1 MDARSIALTTATG
14 LATMAGASIAAWR
27 WLRVSQR
34 EHYHPGRATST
45 ASQWAK
51 NQPEAMA
58 PLAIGAA
65 IWGAS
70 FATKPWAPALAVAAA
85 GLGAVAPRPLVIRK
99 TDQKLAWTNR
109 AKRLAGATGVLG
121 AGLLL
126 ADPKGR
132 WLALGALAAPLVVD
146 AAAAIMKPV
155 EKQMAMKF
163 VHQASEKLAQIDPDV
178 VAITG
183 SYGKTTTKNYV
194 AHFLADV
201 RRATPTPSSFNNL
214 LGITRA
220 VNDHLQPG
228 TDVFV
233 AEMGTYGPGEIRE
246 LCKYFPPTLA
256 VIVSI
261 GEAHLERMGSRETIV
276 VAKSEILENAKVW
289 ILNVDVPEL
298 AEKADNAP
306 ADVAVIRCSAES
318 AAGADVAVIAGEGDQ
333 VDILVEGKKVAD
345 FSPDAT
351 VHRINVAI
359 AVAVARFYEAPSASI
374 SKQAQNL
381 PVVASR
387 GVSASTEHGVTII
400 DDTFNSNPTGAHEAL
415 ASALEQTPENRTL
428 WVVSPGMFEL
438 GSAMYERNRSWAETA
453 FADDRVKF
461 VSVGGTNRKAF
472 ADASAAHQAESRLE
486 WFSTRPEAVKYV
498 MTQTVAGD
506 VVLYENDRPDHLP

>member
-1 MDARSIALTTATG
+1 MDARSLAFTTATG
-14 LATMAGASIAAWR
+14 LATVAGASIAAWR

-45 ASQWAK
+45 AVQWVK

-58 PLAIGAA
+58 PLAAGAVL
-65 IWGAS
+65 WGAS
-70 FATKPWAPALAVAAA
+70 YVPKPWAPVLAVAAA
-85 GLGAVAPRPLVIRK
+85 GLAAFAPRPLVIRN
-99 TDQKLAWTNR
+99 TDQKLAWTSR
-109 AKRLAGATGVLG
+109 SKRLAGASAAIG
-121 AGLLL
+121 AGLLA

-132 WLALGALAAPLVVD
+132 WLAAGALAAPLLVD
-146 AAAAIMKPV
+146 AAAAVMKPV
-155 EKQMAMKF
+155 EKQAAMKF
-163 VHQASEKLAQIDPDV
+163 VHQAASKLEQLDLDV

-298 AEKADNAP
+298 AAKADEAP
-306 ADVAVIRCSAES
+306 AGVVVIRCSAET
-318 AAGADVAVIAGEGDQ
+318 ATGADVAVLADSGDQ
-333 VDILVEGKKVAD
+333 VKIVVEGKTIAH
-345 FSPDAT
+345 FTPDAA

-359 AVAVARFYEAPSASI
+359 AVAVARFYDAPATSI
-374 SKQAQNL
+374 EKQAQNL

-387 GVSASTEHGVTII
+387 GVSARTEHGVTII

-415 ASALEQTPENRTL
+415 VSAIEQTPENGTL

-438 GSAMYERNRSWAETA
+438 GSAMYERNRTWAEAA
-453 FADDRVKF
+453 FAEKRVKF
-461 VSVGGTNRKAF
+461 VSVGGTSRKAF
-472 ADASAAHQAESRLE
+472 ADAAEAQSASGRLD
-486 WFSTRPEAVKYV
+486 WFSTRPEAVKHV
-498 MTQTVAGD
+498 MSQAASGD